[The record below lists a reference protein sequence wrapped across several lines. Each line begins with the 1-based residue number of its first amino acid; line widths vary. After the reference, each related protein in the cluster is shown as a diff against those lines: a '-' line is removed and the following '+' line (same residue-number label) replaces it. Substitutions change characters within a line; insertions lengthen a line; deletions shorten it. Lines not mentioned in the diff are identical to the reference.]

1 VNIPQ
6 RVAFN
11 TAVQLLARIVSV
23 ALALVSFGLVTR
35 YLGVSGFGEYSLVL
49 AFVALLVPIADLGL
63 TLVGVR
69 ELAAK
74 REPEGTLLGNL
85 FGLRLLVALAASIT
99 LFAISPL
106 FPYSDRVES
115 GLRLGAIAVFFLVLS
130 GVPTIVFQSR
140 VRLDLAAIVD
150 FVTAAAT
157 LTLIVL
163 FTKADLGFISLI
175 LASVLAAILA
185 ASVGFALASRFV
197 RLRPKFQRTRAR
209 SLLVMALQ
217 VGLYMILGIIHFRID
232 TVLLSLLKPV
242 EDVGIYGAAYR
253 FLEQALFFPGL
264 FMASV
269 YPILA
274 LLVANRDP
282 GLQLAVDK
290 SLTFLL
296 ATAFP
301 LAASS
306 FILAPDIVF
315 LIAGRSFS
323 DAVEP
328 MRVLVFASVF
338 IFTNVLFSSLLI
350 LYDQKR
356 PLLLLV
362 AGALVLNVTLNLIL
376 IPPYSYV
383 GAAVAT
389 VITEGCVGVAIT
401 FAALRSAGLSLH
413 LAPLPRIVIASA
425 GMSLVLWLT
434 LPLPFGV
441 TLVAGLAAYA
451 VLSYLLGV
459 VTRADLA
466 LLLTR
471 RDTFAESP
479 PV

>member
-1 VNIPQ
+1 MNIPQ

-11 TAVQLLARIVSV
+11 TAVQLLARIGAI

-74 REPEGTLLGNL
+74 RDPEETLLGHL
-85 FGLRLLVALAASIT
+85 FGLRLLVAFAASIA
-99 LFAISPL
+99 LLAISPL
-106 FPYSDRVES
+106 FPYSSRVED
-115 GLRLGAIAVFFLVLS
+115 GLRVGAIAVFFLVLS
-130 GVPTIVFQSR
+130 GIPTIVFQSR

-150 FVTAAAT
+150 FVTAAS
-157 LTLIVL
+157 TLILVVL
-163 FTKADLGFISLI
+163 FIEADLGFISLI
-175 LASVLAAILA
+175 FATVVAAFVA
-185 ASVGFALASRFV
+185 ASVGFGLASRFV
-197 RLRPKFQRTRAR
+197 RLRPRFRRRPARA
-209 SLLVMALQ
+209 LLVMALP
-217 VGLYMILGIIHFRID
+217 VGLYMILGIVHFKID

-274 LLVANRDP
+274 SYVANRDQ

-296 ATAFP
+296 ATAIP
-301 LAASS
+301 LAAAS

-315 LIAGRSFS
+315 LIAGESFAE
-323 DAVEP
+323 AVEP

-338 IFTNVLFSSLLI
+338 IFTNVLFSSLLV
-350 LYDQKR
+350 LYDRRR
-356 PLLLLV
+356 PLLVLV

-376 IPPYSYV
+376 IPPFSYI
-383 GAAVAT
+383 GSAVAT
-389 VITEGCVGVAIT
+389 VATEGSVAVAIT
-401 FAALRSAGLSLH
+401 FAALRTAGLTLH
-413 LAPLPRIVIASA
+413 LAPLPRIVLASA
-425 GMSLVLWLT
+425 GMSLVLWLL

-441 TLVAGLAAYA
+441 TLAAGFAAYA

-459 VTRADLA
+459 VTRGDLG
-466 LLLTR
+466 LLLAR
-471 RDTFAESP
+471 RDTFSESP